1 MRPASATATAGRLV
15 AISDLHLSRK
25 ENREALEHFA
35 ADTARRFDDDW
46 LIVAGDVGER
56 VEHLQFALG
65 ILTRRFARVFFT
77 PGNHDLWCPT
87 GATDRTRGQARY
99 DEIVAT
105 CREFGALTPEDP
117 YARWPLDSARGKPVE
132 FLVMTS
138 RPIVSH
144 ASTILDQV
152 SMRAGS
158 ANVWTSVRVLSV
170 GFVAVLTAAAA
181 QLSFPLPFTPV
192 PFTIQ
197 PMIVLIGAAALGS
210 RLGALSQLLYLTLGL
225 AGLPVFAF
233 SPELPQGFLRL
244 MGPTGGYLMAY
255 PLAAFVTGLLAERGL
270 DRRYLTSFLAMAV
283 GLTVIF
289 AGGVLWL
296 ANGVGTTTALATGL
310 YPFVMVDVIKI
321 VAAGLVLPSAWK
333 FLSLPKDQ

>member
-1 MRPASATATAGRLV
+1 
-15 AISDLHLSRK
+15 
-25 ENREALEHFA
+25 
-35 ADTARRFDDDW
+35 
-46 LIVAGDVGER
+46 
-56 VEHLQFALG
+56 
-65 ILTRRFARVFFT
+65 
-77 PGNHDLWCPT
+77 
-87 GATDRTRGQARY
+87 
-99 DEIVAT
+99 
-105 CREFGALTPEDP
+105 
-117 YARWPLDSARGKPVE
+117 
-132 FLVMTS
+132 MTS

-152 SMRAGS
+152 STRAGS

-170 GFVAVLTAAAA
+170 GFVTVLTAAAA

-210 RLGALSQLLYLTLGL
+210 RLGALSQILYLTLGL

-296 ANGVGTTTALATGL
+296 TNGVGTTTALATGL

-321 VAAGLVLPSAWK
+321 LAAGLVLPSAWK